1 MLECKSK
8 KFNNVLWGAYEELSD
23 KVPKKFV
30 DIMLF
35 NPPYGDTNGQRNVNR
50 FFDMLI
56 KDKYVDE
63 YGIVIGVFNE
73 RGF

>member
-35 NPPYGDTNGQRNVNR
+35 NPPYGNQMDNV
-50 FFDMLI
+50 M
-56 KDKYVDE
+56 
-63 YGIVIGVFNE
+63 
-73 RGF
+73 